1 MYVEYEV
8 EYTQQLILL
17 PIVHNYIANYI
28 VKPIDIIIIN
38 ITFNTVYMYDMLDDG
53 VCFFYK

>member
-38 ITFNTVYMYDMLDDG
+38 IMFNYNYIYDRVDVEL
-53 VCFFYK
+53 